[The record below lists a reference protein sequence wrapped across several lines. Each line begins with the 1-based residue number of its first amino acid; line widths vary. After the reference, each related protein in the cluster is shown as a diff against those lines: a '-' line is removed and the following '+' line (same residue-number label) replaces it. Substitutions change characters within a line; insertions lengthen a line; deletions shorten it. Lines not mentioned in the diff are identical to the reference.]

1 MSATLCPHFSLGC
14 ASVVDCL
21 YATEKLATLLADS
34 ESDESPEI
42 RRLAVETLMEVC
54 SHHRFANR
62 RFWAFVDDDEDTRRG
77 AMSAGNLVRLIRS
90 TYPELNALR
99 DLVAGGGEGK
109 E

>member
-1 MSATLCPHFSLGC
+1 M
-14 ASVVDCL
+14 DCL

-34 ESDESPEI
+34 ESDESPDI

-62 RFWAFVDDDEDTRRG
+62 RLWAFIDDDEDTRRG
-77 AMSAGNLVRLIRS
+77 AMSAGNLVRLIRE
-90 TYPELNALR
+90 TYPELSALR